1 MPTYDY
7 RCSACGHLFEQ
18 FQSINAEPIRT
29 CPVCGEEQVIRLF
42 TGGSGLIFKG
52 SGFYQTDYK
61 STGKIK
67 EAAPSAPEKKT
78 ETKAE

>member
-18 FQSINAEPIRT
+18 FQSIHSKPIRT
-29 CPVCGEEQVIRLF
+29 CPVCGEEQVNRLF

-52 SGFYQTDYK
+52 SGFYSTDYK
-61 STGKIK
+61 SAGSK
-67 EAAPSAPEKKT
+67 EAAPPRPEEKSEKKT
-78 ETKAE
+78 E